1 MNPSC
6 RTKDG
11 TGNAVKR
18 EKSMAVEKETTMR
31 WCWEWKWNRKETRHQ
46 HPRPLAGLEGKD
58 LRQPSLRV
66 KLDDKQQHGSE
77 TSSPKMEVRL
87 ALCIGTARNEL
98 VSASDELRKD
108 EKGNNYA

>member
-1 MNPSC
+1 M
-6 RTKDG
+6 
-11 TGNAVKR
+11 
-18 EKSMAVEKETTMR
+18 
-31 WCWEWKWNRKETRHQ
+31 
-46 HPRPLAGLEGKD
+46 
-58 LRQPSLRV
+58 